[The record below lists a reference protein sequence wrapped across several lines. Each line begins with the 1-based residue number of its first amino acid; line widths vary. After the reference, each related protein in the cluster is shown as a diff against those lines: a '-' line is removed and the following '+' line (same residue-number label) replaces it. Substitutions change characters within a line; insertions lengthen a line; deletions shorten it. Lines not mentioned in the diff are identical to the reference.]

1 MPLELEDSYE
11 NGVNIKVVGVGGG
24 GNNAV
29 NRMIED
35 VRGVE
40 FIAINTDKQALD
52 RSNASKSIPIGEKV
66 TKGHGAG
73 ADPEK
78 GAKAA
83 EESKDEIEAAL
94 KGADMVFITAGMG
107 GGTGTGAAP
116 VIAKISKDLDILTVG
131 VVTKPFAFEGRKRME
146 AAEAGIEELSKNV
159 DSIIIIPNERLLQ
172 ISETKLSIKQAFKR
186 ADEVLQHGVQSISD
200 LINFTGL
207 INLDFA
213 DITAIMKDAGHAHM
227 GVGSAEGKDKV
238 MEAAKIAISSPLL
251 ETSIEGAK
259 GVLINFKGPED
270 LGLDEVN
277 EAATMISEL
286 IDPSAVVIF
295 GPTLDDSLE
304 NKVIVTIIA
313 TGSNSDNDAVVKPM
327 KTKEPVKP
335 TTGTVQQKKQTSE
348 KAEPE
353 KEDDDEDENEEKE
366 DESIFPDDDFNDIL
380 KILNNNKR

>member
-1 MPLELEDSYE
+1 MSLELEDSYE
-11 NGVNIKVVGVGGG
+11 SEIIIKVVGVGGG

-52 RSNASKSIPIGEKV
+52 KSNASKSIQIGEKV

-94 KGADMVFITAGMG
+94 KGAHMVFITAGMG

-116 VIAKISKDLDILTVG
+116 VIAGIAKDLDILTVG
-131 VVTKPFAFEGRKRME
+131 VVTKPFAFEGKKRME

-172 ISETKLSIKQAFKR
+172 ISETKLSIVQAFKK

-213 DITAIMKDAGHAHM
+213 DITSIMKDAGHAHM
-227 GVGSAEGKDKV
+227 GVGTAEGKDKV

-259 GVLINFKGPED
+259 GVLINFKGTED
-270 LGLDEVN
+270 LGLEEVI
-277 EAATMISEL
+277 EAATMITEL
-286 IDPSAVVIF
+286 VDPDAEVIF
-295 GPTLDDSLE
+295 GPTLDESLD
-304 NKVIVTIIA
+304 NRVIVTIIA
-313 TGSNSDNDAVVKPM
+313 TGSNSNNDVVKPA
-327 KTKEPVKP
+327 KSKEPAKPTPGVAQQKKPVSGKAEPVKEDDEDD
-335 TTGTVQQKKQTSE
+335 E
-348 KAEPE
+348 K
-353 KEDDDEDENEEKE
+353 KEDD
-366 DESIFPDDDFNDIL
+366 SVFPDEDFNDIL
-380 KILNNNKR
+380 KILNNNNNKR